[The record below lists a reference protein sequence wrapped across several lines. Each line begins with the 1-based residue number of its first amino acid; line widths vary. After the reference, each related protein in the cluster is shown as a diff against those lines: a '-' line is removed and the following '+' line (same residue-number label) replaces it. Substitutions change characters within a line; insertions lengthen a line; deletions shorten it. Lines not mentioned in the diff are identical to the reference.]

1 MMISDPLPPR
11 VGVPEELPL
20 PEDEVCW
27 QVGNGNQY
35 VVGIE
40 LCHATNRADF
50 EAVWDLGVEWAAWQ
64 LSKRGWGV
72 DRDPE
77 EAKKWNNRAS
87 RAENTPAEQREP
99 AG

>member
-1 MMISDPLPPR
+1 MRKLARMY
-11 VGVPEELPL
+11 E
-20 PEDEVCW
+20 
-27 QVGNGNQY
+27 
-35 VVGIE
+35 
-40 LCHATNRADF
+40 
-50 EAVWDLGVEWAAWQ
+50 
-64 LSKRGWGV
+64 RGWGV